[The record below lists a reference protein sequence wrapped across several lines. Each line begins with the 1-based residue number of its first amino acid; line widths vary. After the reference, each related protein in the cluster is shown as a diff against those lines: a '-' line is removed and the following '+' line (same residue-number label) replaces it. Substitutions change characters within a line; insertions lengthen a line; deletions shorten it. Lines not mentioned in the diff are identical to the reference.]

1 MTTIKTEEKVQNILK
16 HWGVL
21 GMRWGYR
28 KDRTTGRIRKTTP
41 AEKKQSRKYAK
52 GRSEEKS
59 SGGSSQNEQR
69 EATSTTRR
77 GSSEDAAKA
86 REYEK
91 IARRSGISALSNSE
105 LRALNDRMNLEI
117 NYNQRLG
124 STGTK
129 AGSTY
134 KKGKKIAK
142 EVLEIAEMANKF
154 AKFIDGPIGTQI
166 KKKAAK

>member
-1 MTTIKTEEKVQNILK
+1 MTTIKTEEKVQDILK

-41 AEKKQSRKYAK
+41 AEKRQSRKYAK
-52 GRSEEKS
+52 SRSEEKN

-69 EATSTTRR
+69 EAPRSRV
-77 GSSEDAAKA
+77 SDDAAKV
-86 REYEK
+86 REYK
-91 IARRSGISALSNSE
+91 DIAQRKGISALSTSE
-105 LRALNDRMNLEI
+105 LKTLNDRLTQEQ
-117 NYNQRLG
+117 NYARHLPAKFER
-124 STGTK
+124 S
-129 AGSTY
+129 AGAYNT
-134 KKGKKIAK
+134 GKKVVK
-142 EVLEIAEMANKF
+142 EILELAEMANKF